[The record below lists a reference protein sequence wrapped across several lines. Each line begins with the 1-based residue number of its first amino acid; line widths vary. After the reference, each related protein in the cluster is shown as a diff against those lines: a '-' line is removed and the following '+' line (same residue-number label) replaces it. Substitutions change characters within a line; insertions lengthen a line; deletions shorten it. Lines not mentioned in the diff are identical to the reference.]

1 MIQKLFPDPYLDRKS
16 INVLSLTVNVKSQF
30 IFDNLIMKAVY
41 HNDQKSVFT
50 EHFVPTDGV
59 KQDV

>member
-1 MIQKLFPDPYLDRKS
+1 MIQKLFLDPYLDRKS
-16 INVLSLTVNVKSQF
+16 INVLNVIVRVQSQF